1 MMWLLSPIG
10 RWAAAIG
17 AALSILF
24 AAYIKGRREGKEAL
38 ERDQQNERERRA
50 RAAIEAGDNVRRDAS
65 SGRVYENDGHRR
77 D

>member
-1 MMWLLSPIG
+1 MMWILSPIG
-10 RWAAAIG
+10 RWVAAIG

-24 AAYIKGRREGKEAL
+24 AAYVKGRREGKEAL

-50 RAAIEAGDNVRRDAS
+50 RAAIEAGDNVRRDIR

>member
-1 MMWLLSPIG
+1 MWLLSPIG

-24 AAYIKGRREGKEAL
+24 AAYVKGRREGKEAL

-50 RAAIEAGDNVRRDAS
+50 RAAVQAGDNVRRDIS
-65 SGRVYENDGHRR
+65 SGRVYESDGYRR

>member
-24 AAYIKGRREGKEAL
+24 AAYVKGRREGKEAL

-50 RAAIEAGDNVRRDAS
+50 RAAIQAGDNVRRDAS
-65 SGRVYENDGHRR
+65 AGRVYENDGHRR

>member
-1 MMWLLSPIG
+1 MWLLSPIG

-24 AAYIKGRREGKEAL
+24 AAYVKGRREGKEAL

-50 RAAIEAGDNVRRDAS
+50 RAAIQAGDNVRRDAS
-65 SGRVYENDGHRR
+65 AGRVYENDGHRR